1 MMETNKE
8 SYKVKTNRC
17 HTCRDADKSN
27 KSTTKRKKMKIKD
40 PHTIIGASP
49 CTNCCNNCHTT
60 QHTDMMSLGRIYLID
75 R

>member
-1 MMETNKE
+1 MMETTKE

-27 KSTTKRKKMKIKD
+27 KSTTKRKKMKIK
-40 PHTIIGASP
+40 ASP

-60 QHTDMMSLGRIYLID
+60 QHADMMSLGRIYLID